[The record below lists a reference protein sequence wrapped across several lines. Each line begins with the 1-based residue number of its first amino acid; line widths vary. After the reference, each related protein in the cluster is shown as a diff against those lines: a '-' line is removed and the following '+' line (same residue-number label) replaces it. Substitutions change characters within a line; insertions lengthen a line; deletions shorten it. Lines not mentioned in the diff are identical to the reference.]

1 MRYNTSAGALIVDK
15 VIITVAVTG
24 SRPTKEINPAVPYTP
39 EEIAQSAL
47 DAWRAG
53 AAIAHIHVRD
63 PQTGEPLH
71 ELELF
76 REVVESIRGESDM
89 LLNLTTSGLFI
100 SGDRREVIEKRLEP
114 LSLKP
119 ELCSL
124 DIGSMNFQDRVFAN
138 PPDWGVEAAT
148 RMQATGIKPEI
159 EVFDTG
165 HIAETIDLIEKGLI
179 DDPPW
184 FQLCMGVKWGI
195 PGTIENLKFMRSKLP
210 DNAQWSALG
219 VGRVQD
225 AIISEA
231 IQIGGHVRVG
241 LEDNVYLKKGV
252 LAQSNAELV
261 EKAVSLVHKNGCE
274 VANPDEARKM
284 LRIKKHA

>member
-1 MRYNTSAGALIVDK
+1 MDK

-24 SRPTKEINPAVPYTP
+24 SRPTKENNPAVPYTP

-63 PQTGEPLH
+63 PHTGEPLH
-71 ELELF
+71 ELALF
-76 REVVESIRGESDM
+76 REVVESIRGESDV

-100 SGDRREVIEKRLEP
+100 SGNQREVIEKRLEP
-114 LSLKP
+114 LSLNP
-119 ELCSL
+119 DLCSF
-124 DIGSMNFQDRVFAN
+124 DVGSMNFRDRVFSNSPA
-138 PPDWGVEAAT
+138 WGVEAAK
-148 RMQATGIKPEI
+148 RMQAAGVKPEI

-165 HIAETIDLIEKGLI
+165 HIAQTLDLIEKGLI

-210 DNAQWSALG
+210 DSAQWSALG

-225 AIISEA
+225 AIIAEA

-261 EKAVSLVHKNGCE
+261 EKAVSLVHKHGRE
-274 VANPDEARKM
+274 VASPDEARKI
-284 LRIKKHA
+284 LRIKQHA

>member
-1 MRYNTSAGALIVDK
+1 VDK

-24 SRPTKEINPAVPYTP
+24 SRPTKENNPAVPYTP

-63 PQTGEPLH
+63 PKTGEPLH

-100 SGDRREVIEKRLEP
+100 SGNQREVIEKRLEP
-114 LSLKP
+114 LSLQT

-138 PPDWGVEAAT
+138 PPAWGVEAAT
-148 RMQATGIKPEI
+148 RMQATGVKPEI

-165 HIAETIDLIEKGLI
+165 HIAQTLDLIEKGLI

-195 PGTIENLKFMRSKLP
+195 PGTIENLKFMRSQLP
-210 DNAQWSALG
+210 GNAQWSTLG

-231 IQIGGHVRVG
+231 IQIGGHIRVG

-252 LAQSNAELV
+252 LAQSNAKLV
-261 EKAVSLVHKNGCE
+261 EKAVSLVHKYGRQ
-274 VANPDEARKM
+274 VANPDETRMM
-284 LRIKKHA
+284 LGIKKHA